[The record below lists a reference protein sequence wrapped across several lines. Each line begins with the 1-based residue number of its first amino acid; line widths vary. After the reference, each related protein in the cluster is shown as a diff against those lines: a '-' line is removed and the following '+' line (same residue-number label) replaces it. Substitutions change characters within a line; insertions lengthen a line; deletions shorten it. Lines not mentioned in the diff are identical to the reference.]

1 MFFNCWAEAK
11 LIAVSKYKYNC
22 SSCIC
27 SSYQRQQVHKHTHL
41 RSLIHT
47 LSHIHSPAHTHT
59 KRLSRHSLS
68 AAIIKFDFLNLK
80 TCINYNTKQSH
91 THTHTL
97 VQREQ
102 HTHTCIYISLL
113 VNKEWRQATEPH
125 SFAPHT
131 KNIKEKATAR
141 DSQVPRL
148 VAASCYFNVKA
159 LLTPNFRQLP
169 LPPFCSTTL
178 GTRHKCRQS
187 AVAVTTRERE
197 QRLRECASTDWVTV
211 CASLCVRVC
220 SFE

>member
-1 MFFNCWAEAK
+1 MFFNCSAEAK
-11 LIAVSKYKYNC
+11 LIAVGKYK
-22 SSCIC
+22 SRGCIC
-27 SSYQRQQVHKHTHL
+27 NSYQKQEVHKHTHTY
-41 RSLIHT
+41 T
-47 LSHIHSPAHTHT
+47 LSFTHSHIYIHSPAHTHT
-59 KRLSRHSLS
+59 PRHSRHSLS

-91 THTHTL
+91 THRQTPTK
-97 VQREQ
+97 RTN
-102 HTHTCIYISLL
+102 HTHIHIHKHISLL

-169 LPPFCSTTL
+169 PSPSPPLCSTTL

-197 QRLRECASTDWVTV
+197 QQLRECASTD
-211 CASLCVRVC
+211 
-220 SFE
+220 

>member
-1 MFFNCWAEAK
+1 MQLLSAPTGTQA
-11 LIAVSKYKYNC
+11 
-22 SSCIC
+22 
-27 SSYQRQQVHKHTHL
+27 HTL
-41 RSLIHT
+41 T
-47 LSHIHSPAHTHT
+47 LSHSHTLAYTFSSTHT
-59 KRLSRHSLS
+59 PRLSKHSLS

-169 LPPFCSTTL
+169 PAPSPFCV
-178 GTRHKCRQS
+178 Q
-187 AVAVTTRERE
+187 
-197 QRLRECASTDWVTV
+197 LRWALATNAANQLW
-211 CASLCVRVC
+211 L
-220 SFE
+220 